1 MDYTF
6 DSTDSSAAE
15 QQQQAEAKALVE
27 GERLLEQQAKA
38 QDLVYEQARLQEESQ
53 LRYAGK
59 YKSAEELE
67 KAYLEL
73 QKKLG
78 QPKENPEEPES
89 QDLSET
95 PQEDPVEVDTE
106 QEVEEPQEEVSEVTK
121 LLSDASKE
129 FSDNASKLSEATIE
143 KLSQLDS
150 RTLIETWAQYIAQ
163 QEQQA
168 VQATITQQEA
178 DRVMKAV
185 GGEKEYQA
193 MIAWASENLT
203 PAEVAAYDN
212 VVNGGN
218 ADAVYWAAMG
228 LKAKYADAVGFEGKQ
243 VNGKRP
249 VSAEPGFRSHA
260 ELARAIRD
268 PRYRDDPAYRLDVEA
283 KLARSGEL
291 L

>member
-1 MDYTF
+1 MDFTF
-6 DSTDSSAAE
+6 DSTDPSAAD
-15 QQQQAEAKALVE
+15 QQQQAEAKALAE
-27 GERLLEQQAKA
+27 GERLISEQQKA
-38 QDLVYEQARLQEESQ
+38 QELTYEQARLQEESQ

-59 YKSAEELE
+59 YKSADDLE

-78 QPKENPEEPES
+78 EKAEPTDTEAPEDAPEAPEEGVEEPEEG
-89 QDLSET
+89 Q
-95 PQEDPVEVDTE
+95 PEDEG
-106 QEVEEPQEEVSEVTK
+106 SEVAK
-121 LLSDASKE
+121 LLSEASAE
-129 FSDNASKLSEATIE
+129 FASNSSKLTEETIE

-150 RTLIETWAQYIAQ
+150 RTLVETWANYIAT

-168 VQATITQQEA
+168 SQAAITQQEA
-178 DRVMKAV
+178 DRVMTAV
-185 GGEKEYQA
+185 GGEAFYQE
-193 MIAWASENLT
+193 MLGWASENLS

-228 LKAKYADAVGFEGKQ
+228 LKAKFTDAVGYEGKQ
-243 VNGKRP
+243 LSGKRGTK
-249 VSAEPGFRSHA
+249 AEPGFRSHA
-260 ELARAIRD
+260 ELARAIQD
-268 PRYRDDPAYRLDVEA
+268 PRYRDDPAYRRDVED